1 MGTTL
6 IVDDQELAPVLSGT
20 HLSTTGRWKTELA
33 LQQEEI
39 GISVGM
45 TSTGN
50 RTQVTHMVGQ
60 WFSHYATAAWKLVAQ
75 KKYFIQKVAVPGLF
89 CC

>member
-50 RTQVTHMVGQ
+50 RTQVTHMAGQ
-60 WFSHYATAAWKLVAQ
+60 WFSYYATAA
-75 KKYFIQKVAVPGLF
+75 
-89 CC
+89 